1 MAMAHIKPFCYQD
14 IRYALKL
21 LKRAHARKGS
31 RAAPLSRTFD
41 LLVKGGSVV
50 NQDGAGISDIG
61 VIDGRIA
68 AIGTLAGASAA
79 RVLDAAG
86 LHVLPG
92 VIDTQVHFREPG
104 LTHKENL
111 ETGSRS
117 AVLGGV
123 TAVFEM
129 PNTKPATTSAAAL
142 ADKVARGRAR
152 MHCDFAFFVGATHD
166 NVDELPELELL
177 PGAAGVKVF
186 MGSSTGDLL
195 VDDEKT
201 LARIFSRIR
210 RRAAFHAEDEARL
223 KERMS
228 LQRDGDPSSHSEW
241 RDARAAF
248 ATTERLVRLASQA
261 GKRVHVLHVST
272 KEEMEMLALHRD
284 VASVEVTPQHLTL
297 TVPEA
302 YAALGTKAQM
312 NPPLRD
318 RHHQEGLWWGL
329 SQGVVDVLG
338 SDHAPHTLE
347 EKSKSYPATPSG
359 MPGVQTLVP
368 VMLDHVNAGRL
379 SLSRFVDLTSAGPQR
394 IFGIAGKGR
403 IAVGYDADL
412 TIVDLKAERVIDN
425 AWIGSKSGWTP
436 FAGRKVKGWPIG
448 TILRGQTAMW
458 EGELGEAQGEPVR
471 FGEALPSKK
480 PTE

>member
-1 MAMAHIKPFCYQD
+1 M
-14 IRYALKL
+14 
-21 LKRAHARKGS
+21 
-31 RAAPLSRTFD
+31 SRTFD
-41 LLVKGGSVV
+41 LLVKGGTVV
-50 NQDGAGISDIG
+50 NQDGAGVSDIG
-61 VIDGRIA
+61 VIGGRIA
-68 AIGTLAGASAA
+68 AIGTLADASAA
-79 RVLDAAG
+79 RVLDVAG

-104 LTHKENL
+104 LMHKEDL

-129 PNTKPATTSAAAL
+129 PNTRPATTSAAAL
-142 ADKVARGRAR
+142 ADKVARARAC
-152 MHCDFAFFVGATHD
+152 MHCDFAFFVGATRD
-166 NVDELPELELL
+166 NVDQLPELERL

-195 VDDEKT
+195 VDDEET
-201 LARIFSRIR
+201 LARILAVIS

-228 LQRDGDPSSHSEW
+228 LQRAGDPSSHSEW
-241 RDARAAF
+241 RDSSAAF
-248 ATTERLVRLASQA
+248 AATERLLRLASQA

-272 KEEMEMLALHRD
+272 KEEMELLALHKD

-297 TVPEA
+297 TGPEA
-302 YAALGTKAQM
+302 YAALGTRAQM

-329 SQGVVDVLG
+329 AQGVVDVLG

-347 EKSKSYPATPSG
+347 EKGQPYPASPSG

-368 VMLDHVNAGRL
+368 VMLDHVDAGRL
-379 SLSRFVDLTSAGPQR
+379 SLARFVDLTSAGPQR

-403 IAVGYDADL
+403 IAAGYDADL
-412 TIVDLKAERVIDN
+412 TIVDLKAERVIEND
-425 AWIGSKSGWTP
+425 WIGSKCGWTP

-448 TILRGQTAMW
+448 TILRGQIAMW
-458 EGELGEAQGEPVR
+458 EGELGRTQGAPVR
-471 FGEALPSKK
+471 FGEALPSSE